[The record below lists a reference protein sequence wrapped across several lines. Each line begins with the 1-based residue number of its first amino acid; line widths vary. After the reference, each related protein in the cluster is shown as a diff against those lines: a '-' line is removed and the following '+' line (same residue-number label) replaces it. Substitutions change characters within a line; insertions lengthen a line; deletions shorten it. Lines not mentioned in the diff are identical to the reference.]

1 MPLDMADYIPV
12 QQQEHSFPPKNLLF
26 YDDNNKNLMPF
37 IRNNI
42 FCVSDTQYN

>member
-12 QQQEHSFPPKNLLF
+12 QQQEHSFPPKNLF
-26 YDDNNKNLMPF
+26 YDNKNLMPF

-42 FCVSDTQYN
+42 FRVSDTQYN